1 MVWEEPGKKE
11 ACPRGIYVDLGRYG
25 LNSSIVPTL
34 DLQKYLESKVMSV
47 GDAVSIE
54 ESENRKPPTEPKE
67 RPPTET
73 ATISPRLLAI
83 LCQLHEIHTKG
94 FADGA
99 LRDLRSRPCISA
111 YMASDRRSPK
121 AIRPDVTVFP
131 EAPPCIA
138 AIFLIRFDIKAGYTI
153 KWKRSKPE
161 GTPLVVLENVVEYK
175 SLPSGLHNV
184 REDLIYFVHE
194 QYGGISAFVNHPA
207 AESQRNALM
216 MAVGVLVP
224 LSYGRLGKAWR
235 HAAKLKE
242 LARCLADDPD
252 MTEPLSAYWETYQLS
267 EDAISLPDSPLGS
280 IESLKTPVRDV
291 YARHRAL
298 SDATAL
304 LTSKQSLAP
313 YHPALSL
320 PEFLDTFGPLVF
332 QLYRAALLRKRIL
345 LVGEAPVEESCNF
358 VYDLALLSSLP
369 QGLLPLLPPS
379 AFPALRPRPLFSI
392 GIHDMPYISSLS
404 RPSVSDPDT
413 CWIACT
419 TDRVLS
425 LKPELYDV
433 LVNLPP
439 AYSKHAP
446 VKTYPTITLSAPRTP
461 NKQQRKPIILKATQR
476 DARRFSTLKSGLHE
490 LSRGDSASVMHDDDV
505 SEATSTFSSS
515 SIVEPVSWPLLAYTS
530 FLWWASAG
538 EKREGASE
546 GENEEDSRLLL
557 IDNDNAL
564 NPTYPSSLS
573 RRGSFSL
580 LDQSSHQP
588 REIALIT
595 YFRRLTT
602 QIFTVTSD
610 VIARQDDNAA
620 ETESALAPED
630 DGSNLDIDE
639 RSTLDATTSLNEP
652 LIPSSSYHDTS
663 DEDIIT
669 FTSGDITEMGLDTWS
684 ASDRAFVE
692 ELVQVWWGR
701 KAQVHGAR
709 INCCGVRI
717 L

>member
-1 MVWEEPGKKE
+1 
-11 ACPRGIYVDLGRYG
+11 
-25 LNSSIVPTL
+25 
-34 DLQKYLESKVMSV
+34 
-47 GDAVSIE
+47 
-54 ESENRKPPTEPKE
+54 
-67 RPPTET
+67 
-73 ATISPRLLAI
+73 
-83 LCQLHEIHTKG
+83 
-94 FADGA
+94 
-99 LRDLRSRPCISA
+99 
-111 YMASDRRSPK
+111 MASDRRRSPR
-121 AIRPDVTVFP
+121 AIRPDVTVLP
-131 EAPPCIA
+131 ELPPRIA
-138 AIFLIRFDIKAGYTI
+138 AIFLICFDVKAGYTV
-153 KWKRSKPE
+153 KWKRAIPE
-161 GTPLVVLENVVEYK
+161 VVLENVVEYK

-184 REDLIYFVHE
+184 REDLVYFVHQ
-194 QYGGISAFVNHPA
+194 QYAGISAFINHPA
-207 AESQRNALM
+207 AESERNALM
-216 MAVGVLVP
+216 IAVGVLVP

-235 HAAKLKE
+235 HTAKLKE
-242 LARCLADDPD
+242 LARSLADDSD
-252 MTEPLSAYWETYQLS
+252 NTEPLSAYWETHQLS
-267 EDAISLPDSPLGS
+267 EDTVSPPDSPSGA
-280 IESLKTPVRDV
+280 IASLKTPVRDV

-369 QGLLPLLPPS
+369 QSLLPLLPATAS
-379 AFPALRPRPLFSI
+379 AALRPRPLFSI
-392 GIHDMPYISSLS
+392 GIHDMPYIASLS
-404 RPSVSDPDT
+404 YPAVSDPDS

-446 VKTYPTITLSAPRTP
+446 VKTYPAITLTAPRTSH
-461 NKQQRKPIILKATQR
+461 KQQQKPMNIKATQR
-476 DARRFSTLKSGLHE
+476 DARRYLALKRGLSE
-490 LSRGDSASVMHDDDV
+490 LSRGDSASARDDEEV
-505 SEATSTFSSS
+505 SDSTSTFSSS

-538 EKREGASE
+538 EKREGTAE

-557 IDNDNAL
+557 IDNINAPL
-564 NPTYPSSLS
+564 PTYPSTLS
-573 RRGSFSL
+573 RRGSITL
-580 LDQSSHQP
+580 QDQSTHQP
-588 REIALIT
+588 QEIALIT

-602 QIFTVTSD
+602 QIFTVVSD
-610 VIARQDDNAA
+610 VIARQDENAGVA
-620 ETESALAPED
+620 ESALVPESN
-630 DGSNLDIDE
+630 GSNIDTDGDSALDTAVS
-639 RSTLDATTSLNEP
+639 STEP
-652 LIPSSSYHDTS
+652 LLPSSSSHNLL
-663 DEDIIT
+663 DEDDIIT
-669 FTSGDITEMGLDTWS
+669 ITSSDMTEMGLDTWS
-684 ASDRAFVE
+684 VSDRAFVE

>member
-1 MVWEEPGKKE
+1 
-11 ACPRGIYVDLGRYG
+11 
-25 LNSSIVPTL
+25 
-34 DLQKYLESKVMSV
+34 
-47 GDAVSIE
+47 
-54 ESENRKPPTEPKE
+54 
-67 RPPTET
+67 
-73 ATISPRLLAI
+73 
-83 LCQLHEIHTKG
+83 
-94 FADGA
+94 
-99 LRDLRSRPCISA
+99 
-111 YMASDRRSPK
+111 MASDRRSPK
-121 AIRPDVTVFP
+121 ATRPDVTVFP

-153 KWKRSKPE
+153 KWKRSIPE
-161 GTPLVVLENVVEYK
+161 VALENVVEYK

-194 QYGGISAFVNHPA
+194 QYAGISAFVNHPA

-242 LARCLADDPD
+242 LARSLADDPD
-252 MTEPLSAYWETYQLS
+252 NTEPLSAYWETYQVS

-280 IESLKTPVRDV
+280 IASLKTPVRDV

-304 LTSKQSLAP
+304 ISSKQSLAP
-313 YHPALSL
+313 YHPAHSL
-320 PEFLDTFGPLVF
+320 PEFLDAFGPLVF
-332 QLYRAALLRKRIL
+332 QLYRVALLRKRIL

-369 QGLLPLLPPS
+369 QTLLPLLPPN
-379 AFPALRPRPLFSI
+379 APPALRPRPLFSI

-404 RPSVSDPDT
+404 RPSISDPDS

-419 TDRVLS
+419 TDSVLG

-446 VKTYPTITLSAPRTP
+446 
-461 NKQQRKPIILKATQR
+461 QQKPISLKATQR
-476 DARRFSTLKSGLHE
+476 DARRYSTLKIGLRE
-490 LSRGDSASVMHDDDV
+490 LSRGDSDSVMDDDDDA
-505 SEATSTFSSS
+505 SDGISNFSSS

-546 GENEEDSRLLL
+546 GENEEDTRLLL
-557 IDNDNAL
+557 IENDNAPNL
-564 NPTYPSSLS
+564 TYPSSLS
-573 RRGSFSL
+573 RRGSIAL

-602 QIFTVTSD
+602 QIFTVISD

-630 DGSNLDIDE
+630 DGSNLDLDE
-639 RSTLDATTSLNEP
+639 HSILDATTSLNEP
-652 LIPSSSYHDTS
+652 LLPSSSYHDTS
-663 DEDIIT
+663 SGDIIT
-669 FTSGDITEMGLDTWS
+669 FTSSDITEMGLDTWS

>member
-1 MVWEEPGKKE
+1 MALTAIQGAGRLSKLSILHQLQDSSQGSFAGSALCVLR
-11 ACPRGIYVDLGRYG
+11 PRTYIPA
-25 LNSSIVPTL
+25 S
-34 DLQKYLESKVMSV
+34 
-47 GDAVSIE
+47 
-54 ESENRKPPTEPKE
+54 
-67 RPPTET
+67 
-73 ATISPRLLAI
+73 
-83 LCQLHEIHTKG
+83 
-94 FADGA
+94 
-99 LRDLRSRPCISA
+99 
-111 YMASDRRSPK
+111 MASDRRRSPR

-131 EAPPCIA
+131 EAPPNVA
-138 AIFLIRFDIKAGYTI
+138 AIFLIRFDIKAGYTV
-153 KWKRSKPE
+153 KWKRSVPE
-161 GTPLVVLENVVEYK
+161 VVVENVVEYK

-194 QYGGISAFVNHPA
+194 QYAGISAFVNHPA

-216 MAVGVLVP
+216 LAVGVLVP

-242 LARCLADDPD
+242 LARSLAEDLDN
-252 MTEPLSAYWETYQLS
+252 TEPLSAYWETYQLS
-267 EDAISLPDSPLGS
+267 EDTVSPPDSPLGS
-280 IESLKTPVRDV
+280 IASLKTPVRDV

-304 LTSKQSLAP
+304 LTAKQSLAP

-369 QGLLPLLPPS
+369 QSLLPFIPPTS
-379 AFPALRPRPLFSI
+379 SLALRPRPLFSV
-392 GIHDMPYISSLS
+392 GIHDMPYLVS
-404 RPSVSDPDT
+404 RPSPSISDPDS

-419 TDRVLS
+419 TDRVLG

-446 VKTYPTITLSAPRTP
+446 VKTYPSIALSIGRTA
-461 NKQQRKPIILKATQR
+461 NKEQQKPISIKATQR
-476 DARRFSTLKSGLHE
+476 DARRYSTLKSGLLE
-490 LSRGDSASVMHDDDV
+490 LSRRGSSSAMDDEDT
-505 SEATSTFSSS
+505 SDNTSTFSSS
-515 SIVEPVSWPLLAYTS
+515 SVVEPVSWPLLAYTS

-538 EKREGASE
+538 EKREGPSE

-557 IDNDNAL
+557 VDNAHTPF
-564 NPTYPSSLS
+564 PTYPSSLS
-573 RRGSFSL
+573 GSIAL
-580 LDQSSHQP
+580 LDQGSSHQP

-602 QIFTVTSD
+602 QIFTVMSD
-610 VIARQDDNAA
+610 VIARQGGNAPVA
-620 ETESALAPED
+620 ESTLGPED
-630 DGSNLDIDE
+630 DGSNFDHDE
-639 RSTLDATTSLNEP
+639 DSAVDTTASPNDP
-652 LIPSSSYHDTS
+652 LLPLSSYDDTS
-663 DEDIIT
+663 DDIIPI
-669 FTSGDITEMGLDTWS
+669 SSSDMTEMGLDTWS

-701 KAQVHGAR
+701 KAQVQGAR
-709 INCCGVRI
+709 ITCCGVRI

>member
-1 MVWEEPGKKE
+1 
-11 ACPRGIYVDLGRYG
+11 
-25 LNSSIVPTL
+25 
-34 DLQKYLESKVMSV
+34 
-47 GDAVSIE
+47 
-54 ESENRKPPTEPKE
+54 
-67 RPPTET
+67 
-73 ATISPRLLAI
+73 
-83 LCQLHEIHTKG
+83 
-94 FADGA
+94 
-99 LRDLRSRPCISA
+99 
-111 YMASDRRSPK
+111 MASDRRRSPR

-131 EAPPCIA
+131 EAPPSVA
-138 AIFLIRFDIKAGYTI
+138 AIFLIRFDIKAGYTV
-153 KWKRSKPE
+153 KWKRSVPD
-161 GTPLVVLENVVEYK
+161 VVVENVVEYK

-194 QYGGISAFVNHPA
+194 QYAGISAFVNHPA

-216 MAVGVLVP
+216 LAVGVLVP

-242 LARCLADDPD
+242 LARSLADDLD
-252 MTEPLSAYWETYQLS
+252 NTEPLSAYWETYQLS
-267 EDAISLPDSPLGS
+267 EDTVSPPDSPLGS
-280 IESLKTPVRDV
+280 IASLKTPVRDV

-304 LTSKQSLAP
+304 LTAKQSLAP

-345 LVGEAPVEESCNF
+345 LVGEAPVEEACNF
-358 VYDLALLSSLP
+358 ALLSSLP
-369 QGLLPLLPPS
+369 QSLLPSIPPTAS
-379 AFPALRPRPLFSI
+379 SALRPRPLFSI
-392 GIHDMPYISSLS
+392 GIHDMPYLASLPP
-404 RPSVSDPDT
+404 PSISDPDS

-439 AYSKHAP
+439 TYSKHAP
-446 VKTYPTITLSAPRTP
+446 VKTYPSIALSTGRTA
-461 NKQQRKPIILKATQR
+461 NKQQQKPISIKATQR
-476 DARRFSTLKSGLHE
+476 DARRYSTLKSGLRE
-490 LSRGDSASVMHDDDV
+490 LSRRDSSSAMDDEDASD
-505 SEATSTFSSS
+505 STSTFSSS

-557 IDNDNAL
+557 VDNA
-564 NPTYPSSLS
+564 NTPFPTYPSSLS
-573 RRGSFSL
+573 RRGSIAL
-580 LDQSSHQP
+580 IDQSSSHQP

-602 QIFTVTSD
+602 QIFTVMSD
-610 VIARQDDNAA
+610 VIARQDGNTAVP
-620 ETESALAPED
+620 ESISDPEG
-630 DGSNLDIDE
+630 DGSNLDHDEDSAID
-639 RSTLDATTSLNEP
+639 TTDSPNEP
-652 LIPSSSYHDTS
+652 LLPSSSYDHTL
-663 DEDIIT
+663 DEDDIIPIR
-669 FTSGDITEMGLDTWS
+669 SSDMTEMGLDTWS

-701 KAQVHGAR
+701 KAQVQGAR
-709 INCCGVRI
+709 ITCCGVRV

>member
-1 MVWEEPGKKE
+1 
-11 ACPRGIYVDLGRYG
+11 
-25 LNSSIVPTL
+25 
-34 DLQKYLESKVMSV
+34 
-47 GDAVSIE
+47 
-54 ESENRKPPTEPKE
+54 
-67 RPPTET
+67 
-73 ATISPRLLAI
+73 
-83 LCQLHEIHTKG
+83 
-94 FADGA
+94 
-99 LRDLRSRPCISA
+99 
-111 YMASDRRSPK
+111 MASDRRSPR

-131 EAPPCIA
+131 EAPPGIA

-153 KWKRSKPE
+153 KWKRSIPE
-161 GTPLVVLENVVEYK
+161 VVLENVVEYK

-194 QYGGISAFVNHPA
+194 QYAGISAFINHPA
-207 AESQRNALM
+207 AESERNALM

-242 LARCLADDPD
+242 LARSLADDPD
-252 MTEPLSAYWETYQLS
+252 NTEPLSTYWETYQLS
-267 EDAISLPDSPLGS
+267 EDAISPPDSPLGS
-280 IESLKTPVRDV
+280 IASLKTPVRDV

-369 QGLLPLLPPS
+369 QSLLPLLPPT

-404 RPSVSDPDT
+404 RPSISDPDS

-446 VKTYPTITLSAPRTP
+446 VKTYPTITLSAPRTS
-461 NKQQRKPIILKATQR
+461 NKQKPISLKATQR
-476 DARRFSTLKSGLHE
+476 DARRYSTLKSGLRE
-490 LSRGDSASVMHDDDV
+490 LSRGESASAMDDEDV
-505 SEATSTFSSS
+505 SDSTSTFSSS

-530 FLWWASAG
+530 FIWWASAG
-538 EKREGASE
+538 EKREGVSE

-557 IDNDNAL
+557 IDNDNAPI
-564 NPTYPSSLS
+564 PTYPSSLS
-573 RRGSFSL
+573 RRGSIALF
-580 LDQSSHQP
+580 DQSGHQP

-602 QIFTVTSD
+602 QIFTVVSD
-610 VIARQDDNAA
+610 VIARQDENAA
-620 ETESALAPED
+620 EMESPLTPED
-630 DGSNLDIDE
+630 DGSNLDLDE
-639 RSTLDATTSLNEP
+639 HSTLDATAALNEP
-652 LIPSSSYHDTS
+652 LLPSLSCHDSS
-663 DEDIIT
+663 DEDDIIT
-669 FTSGDITEMGLDTWS
+669 ITSSDITEMGLDTWS

-709 INCCGVRI
+709 INCCGVRV